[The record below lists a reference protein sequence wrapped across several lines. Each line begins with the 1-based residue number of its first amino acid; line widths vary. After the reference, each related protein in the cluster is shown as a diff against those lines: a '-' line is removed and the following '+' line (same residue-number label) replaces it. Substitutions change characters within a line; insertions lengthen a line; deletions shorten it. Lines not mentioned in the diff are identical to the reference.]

1 MLLPTVVR
9 QSPDTSTKLIAMDTQ
24 FVKILTLMFVL
35 LNPFLMSIYLLDLIR
50 HLSLQE
56 FFRVLVRASMI
67 SAAVFLVFS
76 WGGEQIFSEVLQV
89 RFAAFLIFGGVIF
102 IVIALRFVFQG
113 SDAITQMRGPA
124 EHVAGA
130 VAMPFIIGPG
140 TISASV
146 LAGATL
152 PLLQAGLAIVFA
164 LFISVLAL
172 VVIKWLHDFVKQR
185 NVKLIDSY
193 VDIVGRISAL
203 LIGAIAIEM
212 VLQGMDHWLE
222 ELLQLSGELT

>member
-1 MLLPTVVR
+1 
-9 QSPDTSTKLIAMDTQ
+9 MDTQ
-24 FVKILTLMFVL
+24 FLKIFTLIFVL

-50 HLSLQE
+50 NLSLLE
-56 FFRVLVRASMI
+56 FFNVLRRASII
-67 SAAVFLVFS
+67 SATVFLVFA

-89 RFAAFLIFGGVIF
+89 RFAAFLIFGGIIF

-113 SDAITQMRGPA
+113 SDAIAQMRGPA
-124 EHVAGA
+124 EYVAGA

-146 LAGATL
+146 LAGVSL
-152 PLLQAGLAIVFA
+152 PLLQAAMAIISALAASMVA
-164 LFISVLAL
+164 LI
-172 VVIKWLHDFVKQR
+172 VIKYLHDYVKQR

-212 VLQGMDHWLE
+212 VLQGLDAWLE
-222 ELLQLSGELT
+222 PLLQVELPA

>member
-1 MLLPTVVR
+1 
-9 QSPDTSTKLIAMDTQ
+9 MDTQ
-24 FVKILTLMFVL
+24 FLKIFTLIFVL

-50 HLSLQE
+50 NLSLPE
-56 FFRVLVRASMI
+56 FFNVLRRASII
-67 SAAVFLVFS
+67 SATVFLVFA

-89 RFAAFLIFGGVIF
+89 RFAAFLIFGGIIF

-113 SDAITQMRGPA
+113 SDAIAQMRGPA
-124 EHVAGA
+124 EYVAGA

-146 LAGATL
+146 LAGVSL
-152 PLLQAGLAIVFA
+152 PLLQAAMAIISALAASMVA
-164 LFISVLAL
+164 LI
-172 VVIKWLHDFVKQR
+172 VIKYLHDYVKQR

-212 VLQGMDHWLE
+212 VLQGLDAWLE
-222 ELLQLSGELT
+222 PLLQVELPA

>member
-1 MLLPTVVR
+1 MDEQFIKIFTLL
-9 QSPDTSTKLIAMDTQ
+9 
-24 FVKILTLMFVL
+24 FVL

-50 HLSLQE
+50 NLTMSQ
-56 FFRVLVRASMI
+56 FFHVLVRAALI
-67 SAAVFLVFS
+67 SAAVFIIFS
-76 WGGEQIFSEVLQV
+76 VGGERIFSDVLQV
-89 RFAAFLIFGGVIF
+89 RFAAFLIFGGIIF

-113 SDAITQMRGPA
+113 SDAIHQMRGPA
-124 EHVAGA
+124 EYVAGA

-152 PLLQAGLAIVFA
+152 SFVEAAVAIVSA
-164 LFISVLAL
+164 LAAAVVAL
-172 VVIKWLHDFVKQR
+172 LGIKFLHDYVKQR

-212 VLQGMDHWLE
+212 VLQGLDAWL
-222 ELLQLSGELT
+222 LPMLHTKAV